1 MIPSVGQKLL
11 FSRMRERKMAYVMT
25 KRRDSQ
31 YSPPVASAIVAGER
45 PQYSSDL
52 VCQVVWLRD
61 DVKDSSGELHHAEGV
76 LESLMRRARVDEVS
90 KRQLMDVAQALKRA
104 GIQDSAFVAVQT
116 DEHVNRVA
124 DFVNVLR
131 HADRAAP
138 VPANAR

>member
-1 MIPSVGQKLL
+1 
-11 FSRMRERKMAYVMT
+11 
-25 KRRDSQ
+25 
-31 YSPPVASAIVAGER
+31 
-45 PQYSSDL
+45 
-52 VCQVVWLRD
+52 
-61 DVKDSSGELHHAEGV
+61 
-76 LESLMRRARVDEVS
+76 
-90 KRQLMDVAQALKRA
+90 MDVAQALKRA